1 MGNFKKDVFGRDGML
16 HRAFGDAYE
25 VRDAQVNMSV
35 DCAKAVLN
43 RDILLAEGA
52 TGVGKSFAYLIA
64 TVSPAIRQALAEKEC
79 DAPIVISTSTK
90 VLQDQIWEKDVPTIL
105 EATGQDL
112 KVVLAKGRNNYISVR
127 RLHEF
132 AQDVENLNAQ
142 FSTAEHAS
150 IASRIAPELVEWLD
164 AEDGEF
170 ASFSEP
176 IPHEIRLEIESTDTD
191 CYGEACRFYAQCPY
205 QRSRSK
211 RKTADILVVN
221 HALLALHIAYK
232 HILPKACNTF
242 IIDEAHKFYDVVSSV
257 YEIEITL
264 RQVEWFFKTF
274 RTRLR
279 KLRDL
284 VMSDAKKFRLIIDLL
299 NTFEKRKSKDAA
311 TATAFF
317 QSAFAAVQETA
328 EKKVGRQ
335 ASSHFGYA
343 VLTPK
348 IDATALSSVLSEY
361 VSTTEDISESFDIK
375 YADLADAPELTPIYL
390 ALESLTQASQ
400 EISARL
406 EAVVSDDAPR
416 LWCYWSEIAM
426 AKSNDKAVAY
436 RLTLK
441 RTPIDISEQIAPLFQ
456 GENAVIFTS
465 ATLQAAGSF
474 ARLRNQLG
482 LDTDTTEKQV
492 IQRIYPSPF
501 PFRENVE
508 IHVFDDVILDR
519 PALHTSTDEKERYW
533 QEQSQLIEYYIRLH
547 DGRALVLCASHQQL
561 HELYERL
568 EPSFYDMGVT
578 ALRQIGTD
586 HLRQTFNAFKTDEH
600 SVLFGVVS
608 CWEGLDAPG
617 STLETV
623 IIPQLPF
630 APPHPVLDARRALL
644 SDPED
649 WFREISLPDML
660 LQLKQGAG
668 RLVRS
673 MTDRGVIAILSPR
686 LLTKRYGREV
696 LKALPPGRVVKNP
709 ADALKFLSRGCSI

>member
-1 MGNFKKDVFGRDGML
+1 M
-16 HRAFGDAYE
+16 
-25 VRDAQVNMSV
+25 
-35 DCAKAVLN
+35 AVLN
-43 RDILLAEGA
+43 RYILLAEGA

-132 AQDVENLNAQ
+132 AQDVENLTAQ
-142 FSTAEHAS
+142 FSTAEYAS
-150 IASRIAPELVEWLD
+150 IASRIAPELRDWIRPD
-164 AEDGEF
+164 AGEF
-170 ASFSEP
+170 ADFSEP
-176 IPHEIRLEIESTDTD
+176 IPYELRLEIESTDTD
-191 CYGEACRFYAQCPY
+191 CHGEACRFYAQCPY
-205 QRSRSK
+205 QRARSK

-221 HALLALHIAYK
+221 HALLALHIAYRTV
-232 HILPKACNTF
+232 LPSACNTF
-242 IIDEAHKFYDVVSSV
+242 IIDEAQKFYDVVSSV

-264 RQVEWFFKTF
+264 RQVEWFFQTF
-274 RTRLR
+274 RTLLR

-284 VMSDAKKFRLIIDLL
+284 VMSDVEKFRLLIDVL
-299 NTFEKRKSKDAA
+299 NTFEKRRAKDTDIAM
-311 TATAFF
+311 TFF
-317 QSAFAAVQETA
+317 QEAFTAVQEAA

-335 ASSHFGYA
+335 ASSCFGSA

-348 IDATALSSVLSEY
+348 LDATELSSVLSEY
-361 VSTTEDISESFDIK
+361 VATCEKISEAFGIK

-390 ALESLTQASQ
+390 ALENLTQASKD
-400 EISARL
+400 IAARL
-406 EAVVSDDAPR
+406 EAVVSEDEPQ
-416 LWCYWSEIAM
+416 LWCYWAEIVM
-426 AKSNDKAVAY
+426 AKSNDKEVAY

-482 LDTDTTEKQV
+482 LDSDAIKKQV

-519 PALHTSTDEKERYW
+519 PTLHTSTDEKERYW
-533 QEQSQLIEYYIRLH
+533 QEQSRLVEYYIRLH

-561 HELYERL
+561 HELSERL
-568 EPSFYDMGVT
+568 EPFFYDMGIT

-586 HLRQTFNAFKTDEH
+586 HLRQTFNAFKTDKH
-600 SVLFGVVS
+600 SVLFGVAS

-644 SDPED
+644 PE
-649 WFREISLPDML
+649 P
-660 LQLKQGAG
+660 
-668 RLVRS
+668 
-673 MTDRGVIAILSPR
+673 
-686 LLTKRYGREV
+686 
-696 LKALPPGRVVKNP
+696 
-709 ADALKFLSRGCSI
+709 

>member
-1 MGNFKKDVFGRDGML
+1 MGNFKKDVFGKDGML

-25 VRDAQVNMSV
+25 IRDAQVNMSV

-43 RDILLAEGA
+43 RDVLLAEGA

-64 TVSPAIRQALAEKEC
+64 SVSPAIRQALAEQEY

-90 VLQDQIWEKDVPTIL
+90 VLQDQIWEKDVPAIL
-105 EATGQDL
+105 KATGLDL
-112 KVVLAKGRNNYISVR
+112 KVVLAKGRNNYVSVR

-132 AQDVENLNAQ
+132 AKDVENLNAQ
-142 FSTAEHAS
+142 FSTADNA
-150 IASRIAPELVEWLD
+150 AVAGRIAPELTDWID

-170 ASFSEP
+170 ASFGEQ
-176 IPHEIRLEIESTDTD
+176 IPHEIRLEIESTNTD
-191 CYGEACRFYAQCPY
+191 CHGNACRFYAQCPY
-205 QRSRSK
+205 QNAKSE

-221 HALLALHIAYK
+221 HALLALHIAYQTV
-232 HILPKACNTF
+232 LPSECNTF

-257 YEIEITL
+257 NEAEITL
-264 RQVEWFFKTF
+264 RQLEWFFRTF
-274 RTRLR
+274 RTLLR

-284 VMSDAKKFRLIIDLL
+284 VMSDVEKLRRLISLL
-299 NTFEKRKSKDAA
+299 NTFEKRRTKDED
-311 TATAFF
+311 TATTFF
-317 QSAFAAVQETA
+317 QNAFATVQDT
-328 EKKVGRQ
+328 VGNQ
-335 ASSHFGYA
+335 SVSPFGSA

-348 IDATALSSVLSEY
+348 LDATELSSVLSDY
-361 VSTTEDISESFDIK
+361 VATCERLSEAFDIK
-375 YADLADAPELTPIYL
+375 YADLADNPELTSIYL
-390 ALESLTQASQ
+390 TLESLTQASKD
-400 EISARL
+400 IAVRL
-406 EAVVSDDAPR
+406 EAVVSEYAPH

-426 AKSNDKAVAY
+426 AKGNGRETFY

-441 RTPIDISEQIAPLFQ
+441 RTPIDITEQIAPLF
-456 GENAVIFTS
+456 EEKNAVIFTS

-482 LDTDTTEKQV
+482 LDTDSTEKPV
-492 IQRIYPSPF
+492 IERIYPSPF

-508 IHVFDDVILDR
+508 IHLFGDEVLDR
-519 PALHTSTDEKERYW
+519 PSAAASTAEKEKYW
-533 QEQSQLIEYYIRLH
+533 QEQSRLVEYYVRLR
-547 DGRALVLCASHQQL
+547 DGRALVLCSSHQQL
-561 HELYERL
+561 YELYDRL
-568 EPSFYDMGVT
+568 ELVCEGMGIIV
-578 ALRQIGTD
+578 LRQIGTAN
-586 HLRQTFNAFKTDEH
+586 LRQTINTFKADEN
-600 SVLFGVVS
+600 SVLFGVAS

-644 SDPED
+644 PNPEKD

-673 MTDRGVIAILSPR
+673 MSDRGVIAILSPR
-686 LLTKRYGREV
+686 PLTKAYGREI
-696 LKALPPGRVVKNP
+696 LKALPPGMILKSP
-709 ADALKFLSRGCSI
+709 ADALKFLSNINP